1 MPSVLIIAMSRIS
14 SDGRVLRHIEALKTN
29 YLVITIGYGPSP
41 AGVYRHISIPDAMRY
56 LPTNLSAL
64 IPHLLHKFSDSS
76 QNVSAIRFIRE
87 TIAKLEFDLAVLNDV
102 QTLPLMDSIDCPTL
116 IDMHEYAP
124 REMEDDWRFRLF
136 LMRYYEWLC
145 AKYLPEATAV
155 TTVSDSL
162 ASEFNLEFGVKVSV
176 ILNARE
182 YLDIKVNQTTSSTL
196 RLIHTGLAA
205 RGRQLDVMI
214 DAVASIP
221 ELQLDLFLVSA
232 PRQKSTMRRLKRRAG
247 ATKNVRVVDP
257 VPSFEIPYL
266 INQYDLALIVMSPK
280 GFSVRHSMPNKLFDS
295 IQARVG
301 IISGPSPDIR
311 SFCEKNGTGVATEE
325 FSVNSLRSTL
335 LTLSINSIN
344 QFKTSCNEAAKVY
357 NAETEARKLNKI
369 ITGCL
374 QEKNKG
380 SN

>member
-1 MPSVLIIAMSRIS
+1 MPLVLIIAMSRIS

-29 YLVITIGYGPSP
+29 YQVITIGYGPNP
-41 AGVYRHISIPDAMRY
+41 AGVFRHISIPDAMPY

-64 IPHLLHKFSDSS
+64 IPHLLNKYSDSS

-102 QTLPLMDSIDCPTL
+102 QTLPLMDSIKSPTL

-124 REMEDDWRFRLF
+124 REMEDDWRFRFF

-162 ASEFNLEFGVKVSV
+162 AREFNREFGVNASV

-182 YLDIKVNQTTSSTL
+182 YLEIKVNQTTSSKL

-205 RGRQLDVMI
+205 KGRQLDVMI
-214 DAVASIP
+214 DAVANIP
-221 ELQLDLFLVSA
+221 EFQLDLFLVSA
-232 PRQKSTMRRLKRRAG
+232 PRQKRTMRRLKRLAG

-257 VPSFEIPYL
+257 VPTFEIPYL
-266 INQYDLALIVMSPK
+266 INRYDLSLVFMSPK

-301 IISGPSPDIR
+301 VVSGPSPDIR
-311 SFCEKNGTGVATEE
+311 SFCAQYGVGIATSD
-325 FSVNSLRSTL
+325 FSPLDLRNVLLGLNNS
-335 LTLSINSIN
+335 SIH
-344 QFKTSCNEAAKVY
+344 QFKQACDEAARFF
-357 NAETEARKLNKI
+357 NAETEAQKLKVI
-369 ITGCL
+369 VKSCL
-374 QEKNKG
+374 RENV
-380 SN
+380 

>member
-1 MPSVLIIAMSRIS
+1 MPSVLIVATSRIR
-14 SDGRVLRHIEALKTN
+14 SDSRVLRHIKALKN
-29 YLVITIGYGPSP
+29 DYQVITIGYGSNP
-41 AGVYRHISIPDAMRY
+41 AGVFRHIPIPDAMPY

-64 IPHLLHKFSDSS
+64 IPHLLHKYSESS
-76 QNVSAIRFIRE
+76 QSVSAIRFIRE
-87 TIAKLEFDLAVLNDV
+87 TIAQLEFDFAVLNDV
-102 QTLPLMDSIDCPTL
+102 QTLPLMESIKCPTL

-145 AKYLPEATAV
+145 AKYLPGATAV

-162 ASEFNLEFGVKVSV
+162 ASEFKREFGVNVSV

-182 YLDIKVNQTTSSTL
+182 YLDIKVNQTTSSKL

-205 RGRQLDVMI
+205 RGRKLDVMI
-214 DAVASIP
+214 DAVANIP
-221 ELQLDLFLVSA
+221 EIQLDLFLVSA
-232 PRQKSTMRRLKRRAG
+232 PRQKSTMRRLKRRAE

-257 VPSFEIPYL
+257 VPTSEIPYL
-266 INQYDLALIVMSPK
+266 INRYDLALVFMSTK

-301 IISGPSPDIR
+301 IVSGPSPDIR
-311 SFCEKNGTGVATEE
+311 SFCEKNGTGVATKE

-335 LTLSINSIN
+335 LTLSVNSIN

-357 NAETEARKLNKI
+357 NAETEARKLSKI
-369 ITGCL
+369 IVGCL